1 MLFYTKVNIIIH
13 YKMRELFNKYYSNN
27 NLCKM
32 LYYPLFFQAYYML
45 EAKDTFVGGVG
56 GDGKVDEKLYIK
68 HYEPLF
74 VYINNIS

>member
-1 MLFYTKVNIIIH
+1 
-13 YKMRELFNKYYSNN
+13 
-27 NLCKM
+27 M

-45 EAKDTFVGGVG
+45 EAKDTFGAVAAGGGAV
-56 GDGKVDEKLYIK
+56 GKVDEKLYIK

>member
-1 MLFYTKVNIIIH
+1 
-13 YKMRELFNKYYSNN
+13 
-27 NLCKM
+27 M

-45 EAKDTFVGGVG
+45 EAKDTFGGVGGVV

-74 VYINNIS
+74 GYINNIS